1 MRQSPLAL
9 AFLPFVVH
17 AASWW
22 AAIESGSDDWPQFRG
37 PTGDGVSRAR
47 GLPLVWSENQNV
59 AWKAPIPGHG
69 RSSPVVL
76 DDRVWLTT
84 AVGVPDGDSR
94 GENLAKGPA
103 ADAPS
108 RGAKRLS
115 LAVLCLDRQSG
126 RLLYQTEL
134 FSLDNPGPIHPLN
147 SHATPTPAVEAGK
160 LFADFGA
167 YGTACIDTAT
177 GKRLWT
183 TRLAVDHQLG
193 PASSPAVFQDW
204 LYLVRDGCDL
214 QYVAALAKDTGRE
227 VWRTPRPPIEAESG
241 PFKKSFSTPLIVK
254 HGGQTQVIAVGP
266 HWVVA
271 YEPASGRELW
281 RVRHGKGYSIAPRP
295 VFGHGLIY
303 VCTGDYVAQLW
314 AIRVDG
320 QGDVTETHVAWK
332 ATSQIPLMSSPL
344 LVADELYF
352 VSDTGV
358 ASCLDAQRGTLHWRE
373 RLGGNY
379 AASPILAD
387 GRIYFFSRE
396 GKTVVLQPGRTY
408 NPVAQSQLE
417 ATVIAT
423 PAAVGNAIFL
433 RSDMHLYRIQT
444 PLPSL

>member
-1 MRQSPLAL
+1 MRRLAL
-9 AFLPFVVH
+9 PLLLF
-17 AASWW
+17 AASAASCW
-22 AAIESGSDDWPQFRG
+22 AATEDGPDAWPQFRG
-37 PTGDGVSRAR
+37 PTGDGIACAR
-47 GLPLVWSENQNV
+47 GLPLTWSETQNI
-59 AWKAPIPGHG
+59 AWKVPIPGRG

-76 DDRVWLTT
+76 GDRVWVTT
-84 AVGVPDGDSR
+84 AVEVPNRDSP
-94 GENLAKGPA
+94 GEDLSKRPA
-103 ADAPS
+103 ADAPPQV
-108 RGAKRLS
+108 AKRLS
-115 LAVLCLDRQSG
+115 LAVVCLDRQSG
-126 RLLYQTEL
+126 RVLYQTEL

-147 SHATPTPAVEAGK
+147 SQATPTPVVEPGRF
-160 LFADFGA
+160 LADFGA
-167 YGTACIDTAT
+167 YGTACVDTAT
-177 GKRLWT
+177 GRVIWQ

-227 VWRTPRPPIEAESG
+227 VWRSPRPPIEAESG
-241 PFKKSFSTPLIVK
+241 PFKKSFSTPLLVR
-254 HGGQTQVIAVGP
+254 HGGQTQVIAAGA

-271 YEPASGRELW
+271 YEPSSGRQLW

-295 VFGHGLIY
+295 VFGHGLVY

-320 QGDVTETHVAWK
+320 QGDVTDTHVAWK

-358 ASCLDAQRGTLHWRE
+358 ASCVDALRGTLRWRE
-373 RLGGNY
+373 RMGGNY

-408 NPVAQSQLE
+408 TPVAESQLDG
-417 ATVIAT
+417 TVIAT

-433 RSDMHLYRIQT
+433 RSDTHLYRLQS
-444 PLPSL
+444 PSPAP